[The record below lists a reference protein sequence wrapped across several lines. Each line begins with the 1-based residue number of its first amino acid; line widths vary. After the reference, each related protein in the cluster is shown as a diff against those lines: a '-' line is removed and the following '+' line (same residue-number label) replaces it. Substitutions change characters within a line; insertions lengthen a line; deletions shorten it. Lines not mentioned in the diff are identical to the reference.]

1 LIKLARSVFDK
12 MPMRDLISWNLFEC
26 GRGEIKLVRKVFDK
40 MPQRGNIFCNVMI
53 DEYVKN
59 GKFGLVV
66 DVFMAMNVRD
76 VVT

>member
-1 LIKLARSVFDK
+1 
-12 MPMRDLISWNLFEC
+12 
-26 GRGEIKLVRKVFDK
+26 VRKVFDK